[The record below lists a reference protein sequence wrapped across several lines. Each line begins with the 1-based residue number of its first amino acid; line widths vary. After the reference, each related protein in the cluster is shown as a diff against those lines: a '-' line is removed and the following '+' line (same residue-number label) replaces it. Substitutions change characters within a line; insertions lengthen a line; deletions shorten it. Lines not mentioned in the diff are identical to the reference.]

1 MRYWIVVTSL
11 LTLFSAG
18 LHLLPESGFGWAL
31 LDGARA

>member
-11 LTLFSAG
+11 LFSAG
-18 LHLLPESGFGWAL
+18 LHLPPESGFGWAL